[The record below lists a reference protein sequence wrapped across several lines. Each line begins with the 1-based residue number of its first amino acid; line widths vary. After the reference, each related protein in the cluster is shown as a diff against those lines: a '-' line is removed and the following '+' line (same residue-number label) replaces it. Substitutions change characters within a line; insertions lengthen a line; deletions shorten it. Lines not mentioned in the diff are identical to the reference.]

1 MMKIDKIF
9 EEITCII
16 RRVIKLEKYVI
27 IRNE

>member
-1 MMKIDKIF
+1 MKIEKIF